1 MTVQHCHNNLEVSWA
16 YTWNLRRPT
25 PLSPNQLYAISRLCP
40 DWFLES
46 LDGKLDPK
54 EVVGNA
60 DKSQS
65 GHSGSSYQI
74 SERPLCHSQH
84 NTQQSR
90 RDQQSGWAEYQKSG
104 MDEMNCNNE
113 NKWKEVFAP
122 QVDSVLVW
130 RDRWFI
136 LLPHV
141 VVTVFYSSSF
151 SKQSLD
157 IRPNEL
163 YGDIS

>member
-65 GHSGSSYQI
+65 GHSGSSYQ
-74 SERPLCHSQH
+74 SVLCATH
-84 NTQQSR
+84 NTTHNRVGGFSKAAEQNTKR
-90 RDQQSGWAEYQKSG
+90 VVWTKWIVITKINEKKCLLHKLTVCLSGGIDDLS
-104 MDEMNCNNE
+104 C
-113 NKWKEVFAP
+113 FRT
-122 QVDSVLVW
+122 SSSLF
-130 RDRWFI
+130 FI
-136 LLPHV
+136 LPP
-141 VVTVFYSSSF
+141 FQ
-151 SKQSLD
+151 SKVWT
-157 IRPNEL
+157 
-163 YGDIS
+163 